1 MQAGVR
7 SELPRDGYALS
18 LMDWNSPLDVQAR
31 ATVLLE
37 HGLGEHIGRYD
48 GVAQRLLQAGFAVRG
63 YDHVGHGLSGG
74 RRGDLPQPGRL
85 LDDLGQVID
94 ATRRQPGRASQ
105 PLILLGHSKIGRA
118 HV

>member
-18 LMDWNSPLDVQAR
+18 LLDWPSPVGVHAR
-31 ATVLLE
+31 ATVLLV

-63 YDHVGHGLSGG
+63 YDC
-74 RRGDLPQPGRL
+74 L
-85 LDDLGQVID
+85 LYTSPSPRDY
-94 ATRRQPGRASQ
+94 AASRM
-105 PLILLGHSKIGRA
+105 PSSA
-118 HV
+118 